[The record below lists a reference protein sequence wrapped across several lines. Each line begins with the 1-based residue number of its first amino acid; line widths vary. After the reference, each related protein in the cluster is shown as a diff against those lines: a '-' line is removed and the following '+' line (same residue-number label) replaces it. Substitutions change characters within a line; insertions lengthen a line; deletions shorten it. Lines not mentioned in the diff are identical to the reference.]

1 MGFFDDLDRFAN
13 EVEKAFRGKPEA
25 LMLKSCK
32 KCSFYKRGYCTQT
45 SPPTRILSEYY
56 AQGCIYYT
64 TSLPVVGVNNINTWQ
79 DAENLD
85 ATHGYT
91 SYIWIPDETLQIKLL
106 KLHVY
111 AEKFRAF
118 SKSALG
124 GGACEPTSSEGGAC
138 VPTTTENTKFY
149 SGKLPTAID
158 TKYTIYD
165 YHATSGPSSIDYADI
180 PIMGDCPD
188 GHGVCAQVD
197 DETIGYADIYHT
209 HDPNIDMEQFY
220 AITNYSD
227 VVLAQG
233 AHDHDVNIPNHTH
246 TVTIPNH
253 THPIEYGIYEEAIAG
268 RTLSAKLYD
277 PDDVLLKDFGV
288 IVTGE
293 DDLILDLSD
302 YFETLQYGMFR
313 LELTASSRL
322 RARLIYYELCVMSA
336 VS

>member
-1 MGFFDDLDRFAN
+1 MSFFDNLEQFAN
-13 EVEKAFRGKPEA
+13 EVEKFFRGKPEA
-25 LMLKSCK
+25 LKLKSCK

-56 AQGCIYYT
+56 AQGCINYT
-64 TSLPVVGVNNINTWQ
+64 TSLPIVGVNIKNMWQ

-85 ATHGYT
+85 AVHGYT
-91 SYIWIPDETLQIKLL
+91 SYIWIPDETLEIKLL

-111 AEKFRAF
+111 AEKFRAY
-118 SKSALG
+118 SKGAASG
-124 GGACEPTSSEGGAC
+124 GYS
-138 VPTTTENTKFY
+138 VPTTSSGGY
-149 SGKLPTAID
+149 SVE
-158 TKYTIYD
+158 
-165 YHATSGPSSIDYADI
+165 TSTGGGGGHIHKIFAYYADGGEEALRI
-180 PIMGDCPD
+180 FY
-188 GHGVCAQVD
+188 GVKLDAQSVGVVFTCAEAVD
-197 DETIGYADIYHT
+197 LYSWSTDINH
-209 HDPNIDMEQFY
+209 
-220 AITNYSD
+220 
-227 VVLAQG
+227 
-233 AHDHDVNIPNHTH
+233 AHDVTIPNHTH

-288 IVTGE
+288 IITGE

-322 RARLIYYELCVMSA
+322 RARLIYYELCAMSA